1 MNMPGWS
8 YIALTAL
15 LAWAWGNYQYGKG
28 WKDCQ
33 CGLVALMEGLR
44 NGKVRIITGE
54 CDGDDDG
61 LDDMGLDDDTD
72 GEEQ

>member
-15 LAWAWGNYQYGKG
+15 LAWAWGNYQYGRG

-33 CGLVALMEGLR
+33 YGLAALLEGLR
-44 NGKVRIITGE
+44 NGKVHIVTG
-54 CDGDDDG
+54 DDG

-72 GEEQ
+72 GEGQ

>member
-1 MNMPGWS
+1 MNMNGWA

-33 CGLVALMEGLR
+33 WCLSFTIVVGQKGER
-44 NGKVRIITGE
+44 NEIN
-54 CDGDDDG
+54 
-61 LDDMGLDDDTD
+61 
-72 GEEQ
+72 